1 MFWIH
6 RILLVL
12 LAGGLALVLLAVCT
26 GYRLSQPMPERFH
39 AEVQTAG
46 PALNEALAAA
56 PASAY
61 LSDFEFQQSWATCG
75 PASLR
80 NALTSLGEPVESE
93 RALFGDADWS
103 WWKALATGMTL
114 DELAALARANASGRL
129 EVEVARSAT
138 LDAFR
143 AALRKVDEPGTRL
156 IVNFDR
162 APLFGA
168 AVGHFSPVGGYDP
181 ETGLVMLLDVTE
193 GYGFS
198 LVPDRILFTATR
210 ALDPV
215 AGQPRGLLRISDPR
229 PSSVAVGRPALAR
242 PLDWCA
248 TLSAAPQ
255 GPLSTAGDDRHAE
268 PAPCSA
274 CIALLSI
281 NAAATA

>member
-1 MFWIH
+1 MSWIR

-12 LAGGLALVLLAVCT
+12 LAGGLALVLLAVHT
-26 GYRLSQPMPERFH
+26 GHRLSRPMPERFH

-46 PALNEALAAA
+46 PALEEALAAA

-61 LSDFEFQQSWATCG
+61 LPAFEFQQSRATCG

-80 NALTSLGEPVESE
+80 NALTSLGRPVESE
-93 RALFGDADWS
+93 RALFGDAGWS

-129 EVEVARSAT
+129 KVEVERSAT

-143 AALRKVDEPGTRL
+143 TALGAVDRPHTRL

-198 LVPDRILFTATR
+198 LVPDRLLFAATR
-210 ALDPV
+210 APDPV
-215 AGQPRGLLRISDPR
+215 AGEPRGLLRITDDSGGWSLPPVHRPR
-229 PSSVAVGRPALAR
+229 PGTPGS
-242 PLDWCA
+242 
-248 TLSAAPQ
+248 
-255 GPLSTAGDDRHAE
+255 
-268 PAPCSA
+268 
-274 CIALLSI
+274 
-281 NAAATA
+281 